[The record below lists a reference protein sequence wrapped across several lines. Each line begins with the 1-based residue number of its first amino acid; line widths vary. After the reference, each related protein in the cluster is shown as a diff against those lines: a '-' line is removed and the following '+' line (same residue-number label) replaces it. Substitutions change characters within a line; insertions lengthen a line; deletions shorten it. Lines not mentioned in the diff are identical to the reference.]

1 MIKINTSGFKE
12 FERKLKN
19 IENNAQRLEG
29 KNSIPLTEL
38 FPSEFIKKYTEFSSI
53 EDMFNKSPFLI
64 ESAEDFAAI
73 EDELW
78 DHFIKSST
86 SFNSWKQMQE
96 AATVDWTKKQ
106 LGF

>member
-1 MIKINTSGFKE
+1 MIKVNTSGFKE
-12 FERKLKN
+12 LERKLKK

-29 KNSIPLTEL
+29 KNYIPLTDL
-38 FPSEFIKKYTEFSSI
+38 FPSEFIKKHTEFSSI
-53 EDMFNKSPFLI
+53 DDMFNESPFLI

-73 EDELW
+73 VDDKW

-96 AATVDWTKKQ
+96 AAAVDWTKKQ